1 MRDTTTTETQR
12 TQRLHREEAQIYMKR
27 PLVTIIIPTFNRLNW
42 IPVCLDSIKAQTY
55 PHIETLVI
63 DDGSTDGTVEWLKS
77 QPAYQHA
84 QVHVQPKNGGA
95 SIARNDGIRLARG
108 ELIAFIDSDD
118 ALLPHHIET
127 AVSVFEKYPNTGLF
141 CCDSTLIDSNGNVL
155 FEGSTWHQIQSEA
168 RNHPVQ
174 TGFRSLKNIFE
185 FSHIFPGFTLPKAVF
200 EKIGDF
206 DQSIFPMDDYDLS
219 LRVAG
224 AGYQVYYCNE
234 PLALRR
240 EHSGQCS
247 GVANSIDTCRK
258 QIRTLNAAIQRNPEL
273 RNDSSLVNRRLAAA
287 KMELAVS
294 RMVAGERV
302 GGFGMMLQ
310 TVATNPS
317 QLFRV
322 AHFGRRRLQRL
333 VASA

>member
-1 MRDTTTTETQR
+1 MMQ
-12 TQRLHREEAQIYMKR
+12 L

-55 PHIETLVI
+55 PNIETLVI

-77 QPAYQHA
+77 QPGYSFA

-95 SIARNDGIRLARG
+95 SIARNDGIRRARG
-108 ELIAFIDSDD
+108 ELIVFIDSDD
-118 ALLPHHIET
+118 ALLPHHVGT
-127 AVSVFEKYPNTGLF
+127 AVGVFEKYPNTGLF
-141 CCDSTLIDSNGNVL
+141 CCDSTLIDANGDVL
-155 FEGSTWHQIQSEA
+155 FEGRTWHQIQSGLK
-168 RNHPVQ
+168 NHPVQ
-174 TGFRSLKNIFE
+174 TGFRSLKDIFE

-200 EKIGDF
+200 EKVGDF

-224 AGYQVYYCNE
+224 AGYGVYYCNE

-240 EHSGQCS
+240 EHTGQCS
-247 GVANSIDTCRK
+247 GVANSVDTCRK
-258 QIRTLNAAIQRNPEL
+258 QIRTLKAALQRNPEL
-273 RNDSSLVNRRLAAA
+273 RNGSSLVNRRLAAA

-294 RMVAGERV
+294 RMVSGERI
-302 GGFGMMLQ
+302 GGLGMMLQ

-317 QLFRV
+317 QLRRV

-333 VASA
+333 VASV

>member
-1 MRDTTTTETQR
+1 MS
-12 TQRLHREEAQIYMKR
+12 R
-27 PLVTIIIPTFNRLNW
+27 PLVSIIIPTFNRLNW

-55 PHIETLVI
+55 PHVETLVI

-77 QPAYQHA
+77 QPEYSFA

-108 ELIAFIDSDD
+108 ELIVFIDSDD
-118 ALLPHHIET
+118 ALLPNHVET
-127 AVSVFEKYPNTGLF
+127 AVGVFEKYPDTGLF
-141 CCDSTLIDSNGNVL
+141 CCDSTLIDAGGDVL
-155 FEGSTWHQIQSEA
+155 FEGRTWHQIQSKL
-168 RNHPVQ
+168 RNSVVQ
-174 TGFRSLKNIFE
+174 TGPRTLKEIFE

-200 EKIGDF
+200 QKIGDF

-224 AGYQVYYCNE
+224 AGYGVYYWNE

-240 EHSGQCS
+240 EHGGQCS
-247 GVANSIDTCRK
+247 GFANSIDTCRK
-258 QIRTLNAAIQRNPEL
+258 QIRTLNAALQRNPEL
-273 RNDSSLVNRRLAAA
+273 REDAALVSRRLGAA

-302 GGFGMMLQ
+302 GGFGMMLR
-310 TVATNPS
+310 TVVTNPS

-322 AHFGRRRLQRL
+322 AHFGRRRLQRVTL
-333 VASA
+333 PRITPMKTH

>member
-1 MRDTTTTETQR
+1 MS
-12 TQRLHREEAQIYMKR
+12 R
-27 PLVTIIIPTFNRLNW
+27 PLVSIIIPTFNRLNW

-55 PHIETLVI
+55 PHVETLVI

-77 QPAYQHA
+77 QPEYSFA

-108 ELIAFIDSDD
+108 ELIVFIDSDD
-118 ALLPHHIET
+118 ALLPNHVET
-127 AVSVFEKYPNTGLF
+127 AVGVLEKYPGAGLF
-141 CCDSTLIDSNGNVL
+141 CCDSTLIDAGGDVL
-155 FEGSTWHQIQSEA
+155 FEGRTWHQIQSKL
-168 RNHPVQ
+168 RNSVVQ
-174 TGFRSLKNIFE
+174 TGPRTLKDIFE

-200 EKIGDF
+200 QKIGDF

-224 AGYQVYYCNE
+224 AGYGVYYWNE

-240 EHSGQCS
+240 EHGGQCS
-247 GVANSIDTCRK
+247 GFANSIDTCRK
-258 QIRTLNAAIQRNPEL
+258 QIRTLNAALQRNPEL
-273 RNDSSLVNRRLAAA
+273 REDAALVSRRLGAA

-302 GGFGMMLQ
+302 GGFGMMLR
-310 TVATNPS
+310 TVVTNPS

-322 AHFGRRRLQRL
+322 VHFGRRRLQRVTL
-333 VASA
+333 PRITPMNL

>member
-1 MRDTTTTETQR
+1 MQ
-12 TQRLHREEAQIYMKR
+12 R
-27 PLVTIIIPTFNRLNW
+27 PLVTIIVPTFNRLQW
-42 IPVCLDSIKAQTY
+42 LSVCLDSIKAQTY
-55 PHIETLVI
+55 PNLETLVI

-77 QPAYQHA
+77 QPDYQHV

-155 FEGSTWHQIQSEA
+155 FEGSTWHQIQSQIK
-168 RNHPVQ
+168 NHPVQ

-224 AGYQVYYCNE
+224 AGFQVYYCNE

-258 QIRTLNAAIQRNPEL
+258 QIRTLNAAIRRNPEL
-273 RNDSSLVNRRLAAA
+273 RNDPSLVNRRLAAA

-294 RMVAGERV
+294 RMVSGERV

-310 TVATNPS
+310 TVAMNPS
-317 QLFRV
+317 QLVRV

-333 VASA
+333 VSFV

>member
-1 MRDTTTTETQR
+1 M
-12 TQRLHREEAQIYMKR
+12 EAGEFASQKFDLFMQS
-27 PLVTIIIPTFNRLNW
+27 PVVTIIIPTFNRLNW
-42 IPVCLDSIKAQTY
+42 IGECLDSVKAQTY
-55 PHIETLVI
+55 PDVETLII
-63 DDGSTDGTVEWLKS
+63 DDGSTDGTVAWLKS
-77 QPAYQHA
+77 QPQYSFA
-84 QVHVQPKNGGA
+84 QIHVQPKNGGA
-95 SIARNDGIRLARG
+95 SIARNDGIRLAKG
-108 ELIAFIDSDD
+108 ELIVFIDSDD

-127 AVSVFEKYPNTGLF
+127 AVSVFEKYPNLGLF
-141 CCDSTLIDSNGNVL
+141 CCDSTVIDSNGDVL
-155 FEGSTWHQIQSEA
+155 FEGRTWHQIQSQLK
-168 RNHPVQ
+168 NHPVR
-174 TGFRSLKNIFE
+174 TGLRSLKDIFQ

-200 EKIGDF
+200 EKVGYF

-224 AGYQVYYCNE
+224 AGYDVYYCNE

-247 GVANSIDTCRK
+247 GFANSVDTCRK
-258 QIRTLNAAIQRNPEL
+258 QIRTLKAAIQRNPEL
-273 RNDSSLVNRRLAAA
+273 LADASLAKRRLAAA

-317 QLFRV
+317 QLFSV

-333 VASA
+333 VASV